1 MRPLDQS
8 VEPNSASEWDMTDK
22 HRVLW
27 LVPIKLLQEV
37 AHASTKEQGKGNGT
51 KGSNHGKGSD
61 QMGMD
66 DDARASD
73 LWRAGQYASHI
84 TCLTLDWAG
93 NKFFYHECL
102 RRATTPDLPSIGA

>member
-37 AHASTKEQGKGNGT
+37 AHASKKEQGKGNGKKVAIMAKAVT
-51 KGSNHGKGSD
+51 RWAWTMMPV
-61 QMGMD
+61 QV
-66 DDARASD
+66 
-73 LWRAGQYASHI
+73 
-84 TCLTLDWAG
+84 TCGGPDSMQVTLLA
-93 NKFFYHECL
+93 
-102 RRATTPDLPSIGA
+102 

>member
-1 MRPLDQS
+1 
-8 VEPNSASEWDMTDK
+8 
-22 HRVLW
+22 
-27 LVPIKLLQEV
+27 
-37 AHASTKEQGKGNGT
+37 
-51 KGSNHGKGSD
+51 
-61 QMGMD
+61 MGMD

>member
-1 MRPLDQS
+1 M
-8 VEPNSASEWDMTDK
+8 VGPNKTFAGGCPRFQKRTRQRQW
-22 HRVLW
+22 
-27 LVPIKLLQEV
+27 Q
-37 AHASTKEQGKGNGT
+37 